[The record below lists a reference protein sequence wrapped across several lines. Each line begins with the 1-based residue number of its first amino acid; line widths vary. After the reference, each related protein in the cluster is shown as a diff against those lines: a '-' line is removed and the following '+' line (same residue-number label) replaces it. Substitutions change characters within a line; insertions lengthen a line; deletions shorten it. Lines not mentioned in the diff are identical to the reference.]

1 MIKSKNYLLS
11 AVLPLNFL
19 SNYWNYCTS
28 TKNEPKKEEPKIANT
43 QNGYN
48 NQQTNIQNF
57 RNNINIIQ
65 PVEVKKIPVS
75 KPKKKEERIV
85 KEMLKKPKSK
95 IEVSGSTFENSYQV
109 FDIGNDVDLKVN
121 NSIFKNN
128 VKVLSTD
135 KGNSK
140 TFGSDS
146 SKLIT
151 NNR

>member
-1 MIKSKNYLLS
+1 
-11 AVLPLNFL
+11 
-19 SNYWNYCTS
+19 
-28 TKNEPKKEEPKIANT
+28 
-43 QNGYN
+43 
-48 NQQTNIQNF
+48 
-57 RNNINIIQ
+57 
-65 PVEVKKIPVS
+65 
-75 KPKKKEERIV
+75 
-85 KEMLKKPKSK
+85 MLIKPKSK